1 MWKASSLAP
10 LLGGGASPIADTEK
24 NAALLGGGAIPIAD
38 TEIKK
43 EADPFGS
50 APCISRTLYL

>member
-24 NAALLGGGAIPIAD
+24 NAALLGGGASPIAD

-43 EADPFGS
+43 EP
-50 APCISRTLYL
+50 TLSDRPLASLSS